1 MSLSQHA
8 QSRAEPFDLW
18 LEVPLVPQL
27 TGMSCWA
34 AAAAM
39 IIGWRDC
46 IDIDP
51 EDVARASGRWSDYRD
66 GMHPHDIDSFARAW
80 GLFVE
85 PAGSLTVTRLRELL
99 ERNGPLWVGE
109 ASAGL
114 HVIVMAGIYGDGT
127 PDGTL
132 VRVLDPWPEG
142 RGERY
147 TLSASELLRNLR
159 ATVEISG
166 EQPRILH
173 TGGRGCGLG
182 AEARNAKAAAAST
195 SDRGREERRS
205 FVSFDQAT
213 YEEGY
218 GRPRYGTPYGVLRQ
232 YARSRRTTPERVSPL
247 AQSSDEQT
255 QRADARDAPVDD
267 TDWYTDADL
276 AGDPSGQALLARAD
290 AAWADDAD
298 SPDFRHLNHAGSS
311 IEFDLGG
318 VQLAELFRLNGFDV
332 SDGQDEVLFGLRGCR
347 MAEGAVGG
355 QFADAVRL
363 SEDLPDHVGYHCVM
377 GVFRRGT
384 NQLAVFPGSTVPN
397 WALMERQR
405 ATGSRGKIA
414 NLLPTGSYSYH
425 IGQHRAVTG
434 AFVLQP
440 DVVVLRSLDDLV
452 YQVTDVWEEHSPG
465 DNIHPG
471 FSGQQAL
478 FSSAGCQTVP
488 GRWTAANGHQGTWA
502 DFRAAAGLG
511 ADDRS
516 GWGRK
521 YTYCLLT
528 GRDARMMS
536 DGASGHELAR
546 LRFGSSGAVVSS
558 LQTQLAAAG
567 LLTGTIDGR
576 VGARTALAVVRWQQQ
591 RDGGRAD
598 GIVTPALAG
607 ELGVSVL

>member
-1 MSLSQHA
+1 MSAAPYA
-8 QSRAEPFDLW
+8 QSIETPFDIW

-51 EDVARASGRWSDYRD
+51 EEVARASGRWADYRD

-80 GLFVE
+80 GLHVE

-114 HVIVMAGIYGDGT
+114 HVIVIAGVHGDGT
-127 PDGTL
+127 PEGTS

-147 TLSASELLRNLR
+147 TLSAAELLRNLR

-173 TGGRGCGLG
+173 TGGRGRGLD
-182 AEARNAKAAAAST
+182 AEARSAKVA
-195 SDRGREERRS
+195 RGR
-205 FVSFDQAT
+205 
-213 YEEGY
+213 
-218 GRPRYGTPYGVLRQ
+218 RYGTPYGLLRQ
-232 YARSRRTTPERVSPL
+232 YAPSRRPPPARVMSL
-247 AQSSDEQT
+247 DQS
-255 QRADARDAPVDD
+255 ADQETRPADTRDTPVDD
-267 TDWYTDADL
+267 TDWYTDDDL
-276 AGDPSGQALLARAD
+276 RGGPTGQALLARAD

-298 SPDFRHLNHAGSS
+298 SPDFRHLNHSGSS
-311 IEFDLGG
+311 LAFELDGA
-318 VQLAELFRLNGFDV
+318 QLAELFRVNAFDV
-332 SDGQDEVLFGLRGCR
+332 SGGQDEVLFGLRGCR
-347 MAEGAVGG
+347 IADGWVAGE
-355 QFADAVRL
+355 FADAVGL
-363 SEDLPDHVGYHCVM
+363 SEDLPDHVGYHCVI
-377 GVFRRGT
+377 GVYRRGT
-384 NQLAVFPGSTVPN
+384 NQIAVFPGSTVPN

-405 ATGSRGKIA
+405 AAGSSGKIA
-414 NLLPTGSYSYH
+414 NLLPTGCYSYH

-452 YQVTDVWEEHSPG
+452 YEVTDVWEQHSPG

-488 GRWTAANGHQGTWA
+488 GRWTAANSHQGTWA
-502 DFRAAAGLG
+502 NFRAAAGLG

-528 GRDARMMS
+528 GRDARLMS
-536 DGASGHELAR
+536 DGESGSELAR

-558 LQTQLAAAG
+558 LQAQLAAAG
-567 LLTGTIDGR
+567 LLTGMIDGR
-576 VGARTALAVVRWQQQ
+576 IGARTALALVQWQQQ
-591 RDGGRAD
+591 RDEGRAD
-598 GIVTPALAG
+598 AIVTPALAG
-607 ELGVSVL
+607 ELGISFV

>member
-1 MSLSQHA
+1 MSVAPHA
-8 QSRAEPFDLW
+8 QSREEQFDIW

-46 IDIDP
+46 LDIDP
-51 EDVARASGRWSDYRD
+51 EEVARASGRWADYRD

-80 GLFVE
+80 GLYVE
-85 PAGSLTVTRLRELL
+85 PCGSLTVARLRELL

-114 HVIVMAGIYGDGT
+114 HVIAIAGLYGDGT
-127 PDGTL
+127 PDGTF

-147 TLSASELLRNLR
+147 TLSAAALLRNLR
-159 ATVEISG
+159 ATVDISG

-173 TGGRGCGLG
+173 TGGRGCG
-182 AEARNAKAAAAST
+182 AAST
-195 SDRGREERRS
+195 SYRVREERRS
-205 FVSFDQAT
+205 FVSFDRAAH
-213 YEEGY
+213 EEGY
-218 GRPRYGTPYGVLRQ
+218 GQPRYGTPYGLLRQ
-232 YARSRRTTPERVSPL
+232 YASARGTPPARAIPLDESP
-247 AQSSDEQT
+247 DVPT
-255 QRADARDAPVDD
+255 RWADTRDTPVDD

-276 AGDPSGQALLARAD
+276 AGEPSGQALLARAD
-290 AAWADDAD
+290 AAWANDAD

-311 IEFDLGG
+311 IAFDFTG
-318 VQLAELFRLNGFDV
+318 VQLAELFRLNAFDV

-347 MAEGAVGG
+347 LADGSVAG

-363 SEDLPDHVGYHCVM
+363 SEDVPDHVGYHCVI
-377 GVFRRGT
+377 GVYRRGT
-384 NQLAVFPGSTVPN
+384 NLIAAFPGSTVPN

-414 NLLPTGSYSYH
+414 NLLPTGCYTYH
-425 IGQHRAVTG
+425 VGQHRAVTG
-434 AFVLQP
+434 TFVLQP
-440 DVVVLRSLDDLV
+440 DVVVLRSLDDLI
-452 YQVTDVWEEHSPG
+452 YQVTDVWEQHSPA

-488 GRWTAANGHQGTWA
+488 GRWTSGSGHQGTWG

-516 GWGRK
+516 RWGSK

-528 GRDARMMS
+528 GRDARLMS
-536 DGASGHELAR
+536 DGASGNELAR

-558 LQTQLAAAG
+558 LQTQLTAAG
-567 LLTGTIDGR
+567 VLSQTSDGR
-576 VGARTALAVVRWQQQ
+576 IGARTALAVVRWQQQ
-591 RDGGRAD
+591 HDGGRAD
-598 GIVTPALAG
+598 GIMTPALAG
-607 ELGVSVL
+607 ELGVSFV